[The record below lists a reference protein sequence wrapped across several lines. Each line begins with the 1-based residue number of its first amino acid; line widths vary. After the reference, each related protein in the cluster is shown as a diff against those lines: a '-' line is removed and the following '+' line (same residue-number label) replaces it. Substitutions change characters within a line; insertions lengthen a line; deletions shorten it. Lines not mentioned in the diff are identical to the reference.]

1 MLQKYRSEEVELEA
15 AMGGEDSQA
24 DLDDCRANIS
34 GLTEE
39 LQGLK
44 REDTYFG

>member
-1 MLQKYRSEEVELEA
+1 MFQKYRQQAVELQA
-15 AMGGEDSQA
+15 GGEDGQA
-24 DLDDCRANIS
+24 DLDDCHANIS

-44 REDTYFG
+44 REGRQLL